1 MIMRTL
7 KLLYISLIISISF
20 TACVV
25 VEDDYHDNYVNLE
38 DVVTAYD
45 LWYIDYNQTAGT
57 GDVPFLS
64 KAFTLSFINGK
75 LYANNNLVGIGS
87 TGNGYGIQIGYYN
100 TLNGFLEI
108 DHNIDG
114 YYDFD
119 IIQVSND
126 RIKLKDNYN
135 KVTYYLEGYQK
146 YNFDYNQIFYDNIEY
161 FLQEYDAWEKT
172 YTSNSG
178 TINEFDNE
186 NFLAFTPENITT
198 FYSSQD
204 NNGTNIANIYWDYV
218 GDYFV
223 ANVQG
228 YNNLKILTLDY
239 DSWGNEEFELSV
251 INDRKISLYH
261 LGSGTTY
268 EFTGRGYIQYKKS
281 ALANKSENVVSND
294 GRKRTK
300 VERETK
306 IKRNLK

>member
-1 MIMRTL
+1 MRTL

-38 DVVTAYD
+38 GVVTAYD

-64 KAFTLSFINGK
+64 KAFTISFINGK

-135 KVTYYLEGYQK
+135 KVTYFLEGYQK
-146 YNFDYNQIFYDNIEY
+146 YNFD
-161 FLQEYDAWEKT
+161 
-172 YTSNSG
+172 
-178 TINEFDNE
+178 
-186 NFLAFTPENITT
+186 
-198 FYSSQD
+198 
-204 NNGTNIANIYWDYV
+204 
-218 GDYFV
+218 
-223 ANVQG
+223 
-228 YNNLKILTLDY
+228 
-239 DSWGNEEFELSV
+239 
-251 INDRKISLYH
+251 
-261 LGSGTTY
+261 
-268 EFTGRGYIQYKKS
+268 
-281 ALANKSENVVSND
+281 
-294 GRKRTK
+294 
-300 VERETK
+300 
-306 IKRNLK
+306 